1 MTTAVSEQTVSA
13 VELGLTTGPRVRRRF
28 GLRSG
33 KLITGIVLIAVF
45 ILMGLVG
52 PLVAP
57 YDPSALGDTPLA
69 APSFAHWLGT
79 TQTGQDVLSQ
89 LLVGTQQT
97 LIIGLLA
104 GAIATALS
112 AIVGIAGGFLGGA
125 ADEVLSLITNVF
137 LVLPALPLLIV
148 LTGYI
153 PSAGPVAIAV
163 VISLTGWAWGA
174 RVMRAQTL
182 SLRKRDYV
190 EAASIAGDSKWRII
204 LFEIL
209 PNQRAILASSFLFTV
224 LFAILTQVGLAFLG
238 LVDVSQWSWGVML
251 YWAQQGDALGAGA
264 YWWFIPPGLCV
275 ALLGTGLALAN
286 FGLDEYINP
295 RLRIARDGKRRAQ
308 KDTGFT
314 PVRRSEKD
322 KMQRATHGMERKGAV
337 K

>member
-1 MTTAVSEQTVSA
+1 MTSPISEQAVTAIELGVSEGGRA
-13 VELGLTTGPRVRRRF
+13 RRRF
-28 GLRSG
+28 GLKSG
-33 KLITGIVLIAVF
+33 KLVTGIVLIVIFVVMGILGPF
-45 ILMGLVG
+45 I
-52 PLVAP
+52 AP
-57 YDPSALGDTPLA
+57 YDPSALGSAPLA
-69 APSFAHWLGT
+69 APSLAHWLGT

-125 ADEVLSLITNVF
+125 ADETLSLITNVF

-148 LTGYI
+148 LTGYL

-182 SLRKRDYV
+182 SLRKRDYI
-190 EAASIAGDSKWRII
+190 EAARIAGDSSWRII

-295 RLRIARDGKRRAQ
+295 RLRIAKYGSRRV
-308 KDTGFT
+308 KDEDGFT
-314 PVRRSEKD
+314 PVRRAPVEPAASGSTGVGKAQ
-322 KMQRATHGMERKGAV
+322 K
-337 K
+337 